1 MSIKEVLFEMKI
13 AILIENQ
20 YDAKELLY
28 PYYRM
33 QEEGYKVDLIG
44 TLAKTTY
51 TSKNGVPID
60 SDFASQDVYADDYD
74 ALIIPGGFSPDYMR
88 RNQATVHFVKAMH
101 EKNKVIAAV
110 CHGPW
115 LLIAA
120 CKLKGRKL
128 TGFHTLQKDIE
139 NAGATYVNEELVVDG
154 NLITS
159 RSPKDLPVFAKAI
172 VDALKK

>member
-1 MSIKEVLFEMKI
+1 MMKI

-33 QEEGYKVDLIG
+33 QEEGYDVDLIG
-44 TLAKTTY
+44 TAAKTTY
-51 TSKNGVPID
+51 TSKNGVPLE
-60 SDFASQDVYADDYD
+60 SDFASQDVSAEDYD

-88 RNQATVHFVKAMH
+88 RNQATVHFVKGMN
-101 EKNKVIAAV
+101 EKGKVIAAV

-115 LLIAA
+115 LLISSI
-120 CKLKGRKL
+120 KLKGRKL
-128 TGFHTLQKDIE
+128 TGFHTLQRDIE
-139 NAGATYVNEELVVDG
+139 NAKGIFVNEELVIDG

-159 RSPKDLPVFAKAI
+159 RSPKDLPMFAKAI
-172 VDALKK
+172 VDALK

>member
-1 MSIKEVLFEMKI
+1 MKKI

-33 QEEGYKVDLIG
+33 QEEGYEVHLIG
-44 TLAKTTY
+44 TKAKTTY
-51 TSKNGVPID
+51 TSKNGVPLD
-60 SDFASQDVYADDYD
+60 SDFASQDVTADQYD

-88 RNQATVHFVKAMH
+88 RNQATVYFVKAMH
-101 EKNKVIAAV
+101 QQNKPIGAI

-115 LLIAA
+115 LLISSI
-120 CKLKGRKL
+120 KLKGRKL
-128 TGFHTLQKDIE
+128 TGFHTLQRDIE
-139 NAGATYVNEELVVDG
+139 NAKATYVNEELVVDG

-159 RSPKDLPVFAKAI
+159 RSPKDLPIFAKTL
-172 VDALKK
+172 VDALK